1 MGAVAMA
8 TRSTLRLPDGFQIR
22 ELHWLLWAEAER
34 AGPMVGPRPGDQWS
48 FVASAAKDCPSVRA
62 IVSWS
67 PVDDDVA
74 DAIGQGVELLSGHW
88 RKKMRAIR
96 ARYTAASDVIYM
108 RDLAA
113 ELQVT
118 PARISQ
124 MADEGQAAVE
134 RWVVQT
140 YGS

>member
-1 MGAVAMA
+1 
-8 TRSTLRLPDGFQIR
+8 
-22 ELHWLLWAEAER
+22 
-34 AGPMVGPRPGDQWS
+34 
-48 FVASAAKDCPSVRA
+48 
-62 IVSWS
+62 
-67 PVDDDVA
+67 
-74 DAIGQGVELLSGHW
+74 
-88 RKKMRAIR
+88 MRAIR
-96 ARYTAASDVIYM
+96 ARYAAASDVIYM

-134 RWVVQT
+134 RWVVQN